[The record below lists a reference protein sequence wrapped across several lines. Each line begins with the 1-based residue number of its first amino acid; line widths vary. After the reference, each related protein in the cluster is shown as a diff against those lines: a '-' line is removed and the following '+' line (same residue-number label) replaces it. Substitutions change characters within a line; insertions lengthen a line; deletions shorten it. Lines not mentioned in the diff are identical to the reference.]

1 MNSSRV
7 QVPVFG
13 EEIQVNAWL
22 PHKKWDSEAC
32 MVSLKRNMFTTVSSN
47 PSETSVSRDTVGRA
61 SKLSSRSKL
70 HLNN

>member
-13 EEIQVNAWL
+13 EEIQVNASL

-32 MVSLKRNMFTTVSSN
+32 RENMFTTVTNN
-47 PSETSVSRDTVGRA
+47 PSETSVSQGTGGRA
-61 SKLSSRSKL
+61 SNVSSRPKL

>member
-13 EEIQVNAWL
+13 EEIQVNALL

-32 MVSLKRNMFTTVSSN
+32 RENMFTTFGC
-47 PSETSVSRDTVGRA
+47 TFFF
-61 SKLSSRSKL
+61 LSFKKPIHKHVKQGIWTYCNDIVRSK
-70 HLNN
+70 

>member
-13 EEIQVNAWL
+13 EEIQVNALL

-32 MVSLKRNMFTTVSSN
+32 RENMFTTVTNN
-47 PSETSVSRDTVGRA
+47 PSETSVY
-61 SKLSSRSKL
+61 L
-70 HLNN
+70 